1 MLAVMPWRADR
12 ESQERPHVVNTAGC
26 ARRVQRHDRP
36 ASADARGWEI
46 LSMIDDYPARS
57 RAYLLGYTLLCLA
70 LGLALV
76 AVVYLGTR
84 P

>member
-1 MLAVMPWRADR
+1 MAQTEGHR
-12 ESQERPHVVNTAGC
+12 
-26 ARRVQRHDRP
+26 
-36 ASADARGWEI
+36 I
-46 LSMIDDYPARS
+46 MIDDYPARS
-57 RAYLLGYTLLCLA
+57 RGYLLGYTLLCLA

>member
-1 MLAVMPWRADR
+1 MGV
-12 ESQERPHVVNTAGC
+12 E
-26 ARRVQRHDRP
+26 
-36 ASADARGWEI
+36 ASGMAQTEGHCH
-46 LSMIDDYPARS
+46 MIDDYPVRS

>member
-12 ESQERPHVVNTAGC
+12 ESQERPHVVNTDGC

-46 LSMIDDYPARS
+46 LGMMGDYPARS
-57 RAYLLGYTLLCLA
+57 RGYLIGYTLACLA
-70 LGLALV
+70 LGA
-76 AVVYLGTR
+76 AVVWVVLTATA

>member
-1 MLAVMPWRADR
+1 MN
-12 ESQERPHVVNTAGC
+12 SQAQAAID
-26 ARRVQRHDRP
+26 ARRAARAAWQP
-36 ASADARGWEI
+36 AGTNPR
-46 LSMIDDYPARS
+46 